1 METAKLSKKAV
12 IATWRAGI
20 KDGERAVVLDGVDLA
35 KHNEFNKLE
44 DGFLFDAVGLSVFS
58 HNLADDRQLK
68 FVQTSQNADPR
79 DTFRL
84 AILEGK
90 VTYTTEAAGTDPY
103 YWDADTDGTRIR
115 QGAMRQNKNVPAR
128 FHELRAIFIE
138 QLKSSIAGGADVIL
152 AGEFGCPSSADPVE
166 NKAFM
171 DEVRALVA
179 TVDRPI
185 FVVAGSRHTPSQPKV
200 PTPYNAN
207 VAMIFGGDP
216 THPEFAES
224 LAAQPINHFKRSP
237 SISLSERIF
246 SPESE
251 NLPVYITPFCNFGLL
266 ICSDA
271 FDTQI
276 LFSFLR
282 QNSVRHR
289 RAQVILVPAFNKSDL
304 FYDSCRYLSYLAN
317 ATVIVLNSFADARF
331 PEPALR
337 VFTAGFDMNEFGE
350 CILQKRNDEFN
361 DLSDDQIEKVI
372 QSVRQNDI
380 KRPKIGPEERC
391 VAFYDVDRVML
402 ETFCER
408 LARSGGPLLRRA
420 LDLEERAP

>member
-1 METAKLSKKAV
+1 MEAAKLGKKAV
-12 IATWRAGI
+12 IASWRAGI
-20 KDGERAVVLDGVDLA
+20 KDSERVGVLDGIDLA
-35 KHNEFNKLE
+35 KHAVFDRLE

-58 HNLADDRQLK
+58 HNLSDNRQLK
-68 FVQTSQNADPR
+68 FVKARHNANPY

-90 VTYTTEAAGTDPY
+90 VTYTTEPTGTDPY
-103 YWDADTDGTRIR
+103 YWDTNGPRIR
-115 QGAMRQNKNVPAR
+115 QGALRQNKNVPAR
-128 FHELRAIFIE
+128 FHELKSLFLE
-138 QLKSSIAGGADVIL
+138 QLKAAIAGRADVIL
-152 AGEFGCPSSADPVE
+152 AGEFGCPSSADPDE
-166 NKAFM
+166 NATFM
-171 DEVRALVA
+171 GEIRDIMGG
-179 TVDRPI
+179 VDRPV
-185 FVVAGSRHTPSQPKV
+185 FLVAGSRHTPSQPKASD
-200 PTPYNAN
+200 PYNAN

-224 LAAQPINHFKRSP
+224 LAKQPIDHFKRSP
-237 SISLSERIF
+237 SISLAERIF

-282 QNSVRHR
+282 QNSVRHQ

-317 ATVIVLNSFADARF
+317 ATVIVLNSYADARF
-331 PEPALR
+331 PEPAIR
-337 VFTAGFDMNEFGE
+337 VFTAGFDMNEFAD
-350 CILQKRNDEFN
+350 CITHRRTKEFN
-361 DLSDDQIEKVI
+361 DLSDDQVEKVI
-372 QSVRQNDI
+372 QSVRQSAI
-380 KRPKIGPEERC
+380 ERPKVGNDERC

-408 LARSGGPLLRRA
+408 LALSGGPLLRRA
-420 LDLEERAP
+420 LDLEERDP